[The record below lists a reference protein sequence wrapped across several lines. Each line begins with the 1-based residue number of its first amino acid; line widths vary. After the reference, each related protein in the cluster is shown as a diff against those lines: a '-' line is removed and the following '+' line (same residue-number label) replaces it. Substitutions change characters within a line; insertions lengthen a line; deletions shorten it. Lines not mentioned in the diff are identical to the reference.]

1 MNYNMTRTRFILYL
15 ILVLIVLIFAITEIA
30 ISLNDKPQD
39 KPIPEIAE
47 EESYYGDQQ
56 TTVPVEIETEEPST
70 NESDITDFAEVDPA
84 FPGGESAMIKFI
96 QENVTYPEL
105 SREMGEQGTVYV
117 QFVVNTDGSIQD
129 VKVLKGVSELLDR
142 EAVRVIKKMPK
153 WSPGKQDGEP
163 VRVRYQIPINF
174 RIA

>member
-1 MNYNMTRTRFILYL
+1 MTRTRFILYL

-47 EESYYGDQQ
+47 DESDYDNQKSMQ
-56 TTVPVEIETEEPST
+56 EAPVEGDEPFAD
-70 NESDITDFAEVDPA
+70 ESDVSDFAEVDPQ

-117 QFVVNTDGSIQD
+117 QFVVNTDGSIQN
-129 VKVLKGVSELLDR
+129 VRVLKGVSELLDK
-142 EAVRVIKKMPK
+142 EAVRVIKKMPN
-153 WSPGKQDGEP
+153 WSPGKQNGEP
-163 VRVRYQIPINF
+163 IRVRYQIPIRF
-174 RIA
+174 SIA

>member
-1 MNYNMTRTRFILYL
+1 MTRTRFILYL
-15 ILVLIVLIFAITEIA
+15 IIVLIVLIFAITEIA
-30 ISLNDKPQD
+30 INLNDKPQD
-39 KPIPEIAE
+39 KPIPEMAE
-47 EESYYGDQQ
+47 DDSYYGDQQ
-56 TTVPVEIETEEPST
+56 TEPATETEPEEPFT
-70 NESDITDFAEVDPA
+70 DESDVSDFAEVDPA

-117 QFVVNTDGSIQD
+117 QFVVHTDGSIQN

-142 EAVRVIKKMPK
+142 EAVRVIKKMPN